1 MTTVDSGL
9 ITSMGV
15 REHFRDALETAA
27 HNQDVTL
34 DEMTFVYVVNLL
46 TAYSDSRALS
56 EVSDEGR
63 HIKPLAMIYAEAVEA
78 PTSEHRNRALQK
90 LGDIA
95 LFISGLFT
103 DSLARRA
110 VDIDYY
116 IGMGEAAYGTLH
128 DSIQSSAHTL
138 MRGELFDDLCR
149 KFGVLVDLLGEIGE
163 TSGCRSNS
171 DVLRTYEIWMRTG
184 SERAARQ
191 LRRSGIHPIG
201 GNPSVSH

>member
-1 MTTVDSGL
+1 MTTVDSAL

-27 HNQDVTL
+27 HNQDVAL

-46 TAYSDSRALS
+46 TAYSDSRALR
-56 EVSDEGR
+56 EVCDEGR
-63 HIKPLAMIYAEAVEA
+63 HIKPLALIYADAVEA
-78 PTSEHRNRALQK
+78 PTAERRNRALQK

-103 DSLARRA
+103 ESLSRRA
-110 VDIDYY
+110 VDVDYY

-128 DSIQSSAHTL
+128 DSIQTSAHAF
-138 MRGELFDDLCR
+138 MSADVFDDLCR
-149 KFGVLVDLLGEIGE
+149 QFGVLVDLLGEIGE
-163 TSGCRSNS
+163 MSGLQSNT

-184 SERAARQ
+184 SERAAKQ
-191 LRRSGIHPIG
+191 LRRSGVHPIG
-201 GNPSVSH
+201 VNPAVRH